1 MNTSRKLICPIIAVW
16 VIFILNLFINYF
28 YFITLK
34 QNIFDFHE
42 NYYGY
47 IRYNGYNRYSGY
59 RGFIFFSLLINFLI
73 ELTASIL
80 ISLSFEKKKQRLYLI
95 GLIMSLIFCI
105 YMTIFYIIAF
115 INEYKNIINYY
126 RETEK
131 RLFIFN
137 NIFQILLQWSQ
148 FGVLII
154 YFNKVKQSFN
164 QSYLNPVL
172 ITDFPNQIQPREY
185 AEEPI

>member
-59 RGFIFFSLLINFLI
+59 RGFIFFSFLINFSI
-73 ELTASIL
+73 ELAASIF
-80 ISLSFEKKKQRLYLI
+80 ISLSFEKKNNV
-95 GLIMSLIFCI
+95 
-105 YMTIFYIIAF
+105 F
-115 INEYKNIINYY
+115 I
-126 RETEK
+126 
-131 RLFIFN
+131 
-137 NIFQILLQWSQ
+137 
-148 FGVLII
+148 
-154 YFNKVKQSFN
+154 
-164 QSYLNPVL
+164 
-172 ITDFPNQIQPREY
+172 
-185 AEEPI
+185 

>member
-1 MNTSRKLICPIIAVW
+1 MDTSEKIICPVITVW
-16 VIFILNLFINYF
+16 VLFIANLFF
-28 YFITLK
+28 YYLK
-34 QNIFDFHE
+34 MLVAIISIFV
-42 NYYGY
+42 G
-47 IRYNGYNRYSGY
+47 GGK
-59 RGFIFFSLLINFLI
+59 GFLEASYEKFEFFSLLINFLI

-80 ISLSFEKKKQRLYLI
+80 VSLSFEKKKQRLYLI